1 MLSLT
6 LPYPITV
13 LRLTK
18 VGCGHGHDHQHM
30 GADNTEGL
38 TTAWW
43 FSACASGTW
52 AKVRTSQ
59 SLERQLEPRQGVK
72 RKILSSAD
80 PGGTKKPQCG
90 TEGREPAG
98 WFVSIPSLIQ
108 FPCRDALLGRTLPQH
123 RVWKGCLLL
132 HICSWLQHPERGD
145 PSQQSS
151 NNSEAVRAVLQI
163 PLWMR
168 WCYLGDSPAHR
179 GYASLPSRLCCF
191 FASLYLFVL
200 SLQRTFSKHCNSD
213 SPLSTR
219 VSG

>member
-18 VGCGHGHDHQHM
+18 VGCSHGHDHQHM

-80 PGGTKKPQCG
+80 PGGTKNPSAEQ
-90 TEGREPAG
+90 RE
-98 WFVSIPSLIQ
+98 
-108 FPCRDALLGRTLPQH
+108 
-123 RVWKGCLLL
+123 
-132 HICSWLQHPERGD
+132 E
-145 PSQQSS
+145 SQQDG
-151 NNSEAVRAVLQI
+151 L
-163 PLWMR
+163 
-168 WCYLGDSPAHR
+168 
-179 GYASLPSRLCCF
+179 SRF
-191 FASLYLFVL
+191 
-200 SLQRTFSKHCNSD
+200 
-213 SPLSTR
+213 PP
-219 VSG
+219 